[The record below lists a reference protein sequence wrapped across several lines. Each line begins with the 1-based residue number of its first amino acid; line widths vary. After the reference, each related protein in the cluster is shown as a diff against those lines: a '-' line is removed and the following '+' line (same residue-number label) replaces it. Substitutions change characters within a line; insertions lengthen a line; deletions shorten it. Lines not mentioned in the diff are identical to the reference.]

1 MVEKVDIN
9 ILTDESHLTLQE
21 AAGLKQCFKKLKF
34 APAGERLAVGFGY
47 RGAGGW

>member
-1 MVEKVDIN
+1 MVGDVDIN

-34 APAGERLAVGFGY
+34 EPAGERLAAKFGY
-47 RGAGGW
+47 RGGGGW